1 MFSVTPLDFKAP
13 RETEP
18 FAIMPK
24 YRKPGTRP
32 PKPESPVDQE
42 DAFVAATLEA
52 SNWAQKNRP
61 IVTLGIVIVVLGV
74 AAFMYYGR
82 YREALHTNAALQLEE
97 LQLRVTAD
105 DPVVL
110 QSDLE
115 LYLDRFSGT
124 PFADEARLVL
134 AQVHSD
140 LGDREAAAE
149 VLRPLAGDV
158 TEPLGA
164 QAAAMLAAISE
175 DLGDLQVAEGLYERL
190 ADRARLGFQVRDA
203 LASAARLRRS
213 QGDPAGALAHYDR
226 LLEEMDAMD
235 PGRDVVEMRRA
246 EVAAMVR

>member
-1 MFSVTPLDFKAP
+1 
-13 RETEP
+13 
-18 FAIMPK
+18 MPS

-61 IVTLGIVIVVLGV
+61 IVTLGVVVLVLGI

-82 YREALHTNAALQLEE
+82 YKENLHTTAALRLEE
-97 LQLRVTAD
+97 LQLRVVSD
-105 DPVVL
+105 DPAVV
-110 QSDLE
+110 QPDLE

-124 PFADEARLVL
+124 PFADEARITL
-134 AQVHSD
+134 AHVKAD
-140 LGDREAAAE
+140 LGDKEAAAD

-158 TEPLGA
+158 GSPLGA

-175 DLGDLQVAEGLYERL
+175 DLGDLRMAEDLYARL
-190 ADRARLGFQVRDA
+190 ADRAGLEFQRRDA
-203 LASAARLRRS
+203 LVSAARLRRA
-213 QGDPAGALAHYDR
+213 QGDPAGALVHYER
-226 LLEEMDAMD
+226 LLEEMDETD
-235 PGRDVVEMRRA
+235 PGRNVVEMRRA

>member
-1 MFSVTPLDFKAP
+1 
-13 RETEP
+13 
-18 FAIMPK
+18 MPS

-61 IVTLGIVIVVLGV
+61 IVTLGVVVLGLGI

-82 YREALHTNAALQLEE
+82 YRDTLHTNAALQLEE
-97 LQLRVTAD
+97 LQMRLASD
-105 DPVVL
+105 DPVAL
-110 QSDLE
+110 QADLE

-124 PFADEARLVL
+124 PFADEARVTL
-134 AQVHSD
+134 AQVATD
-140 LGDREAAAE
+140 LGDREGAAE

-158 TEPLGA
+158 RDPLGA

-190 ADRARLGFQVRDA
+190 ADGARLGFQRRDA
-203 LASAARLRRS
+203 LASAARLRHA
-213 QGDPAGALAHYDR
+213 QGDPAGALAHYER
-226 LLEEMDAMD
+226 LLAEMDETD
-235 PGRDVVEMRRA
+235 PGRGVVEMRKA

>member
-1 MFSVTPLDFKAP
+1 
-13 RETEP
+13 
-18 FAIMPK
+18 MPS

-61 IVTLGIVIVVLGV
+61 IVTLGVVVVGLGV

-82 YREALHTNAALQLEE
+82 YRDTLHTNAALQLEE
-97 LQLRVTAD
+97 LQMRLASD
-105 DPVVL
+105 DPAAL
-110 QSDLE
+110 QADLE

-124 PFADEARLVL
+124 PFADEARVTL
-134 AQVHSD
+134 AQVATD
-140 LGDREAAAE
+140 VGDREGAAE

-158 TEPLGA
+158 RDPLGA

-190 ADRARLGFQVRDA
+190 ADRARLGFQRRDA
-203 LASAARLRRS
+203 LASAARLRHA

-226 LLEEMDAMD
+226 LLAEMDEID
-235 PGRDVVEMRRA
+235 PGRGVVEMRRA

>member
-1 MFSVTPLDFKAP
+1 
-13 RETEP
+13 
-18 FAIMPK
+18 MPT

-61 IVTLGIVIVVLGV
+61 IVILGVVVLALGI

-82 YREALHTNAALQLEE
+82 YKETLHATAVLQLEE
-97 LQLRVTAD
+97 LQMRVTSD
-105 DPVVL
+105 DPTVL
-110 QSDLE
+110 QTDLR

-124 PFADEARLVL
+124 PFAGEARITL
-134 AQVHSD
+134 AQVNAN
-140 LGDREAAAE
+140 LGAHEAAAE

-158 TEPLGA
+158 RNPLGA
-164 QAAAMLAAISE
+164 QAAGMLAAISE
-175 DLGDLQVAEGLYERL
+175 DLGDFQVAEGLYERL
-190 ADRARLGFQVRDA
+190 ADRAQLSFQKRDA
-203 LASAARLRRS
+203 LASAARLRLA

-226 LLEEMDAMD
+226 LLEEMDETD
-235 PGRDVVEMRRA
+235 PGRGVVEMRRA

>member
-1 MFSVTPLDFKAP
+1 
-13 RETEP
+13 
-18 FAIMPK
+18 MPS

-61 IVTLGIVIVVLGV
+61 IVTLGVVVLGLGI

-82 YREALHTNAALQLEE
+82 YRDTLHTNAALRLEE
-97 LQLRVTAD
+97 LQLRVASD
-105 DPVVL
+105 DPVAL
-110 QSDLE
+110 QADLE

-124 PFADEARLVL
+124 PFADEARVTL
-134 AQVHSD
+134 AQVATD
-140 LGDREAAAE
+140 LGDRAGAAE

-158 TEPLGA
+158 RDPLGA

-190 ADRARLGFQVRDA
+190 ADGARLGFQRRDA
-203 LASAARLRRS
+203 LASAARLRHA
-213 QGDPAGALAHYDR
+213 QGDPAGALAHYER
-226 LLEEMDAMD
+226 LLAEMDETD
-235 PGRDVVEMRRA
+235 PGRGVVEMRRA

>member
-1 MFSVTPLDFKAP
+1 
-13 RETEP
+13 
-18 FAIMPK
+18 MPS

-61 IVTLGIVIVVLGV
+61 IVTLGVIVLGLGI

-82 YREALHTNAALQLEE
+82 YRDTLHTNAALQLEE
-97 LQLRVTAD
+97 LQMRLASD
-105 DPVVL
+105 DPVAL
-110 QSDLE
+110 QADLE

-124 PFADEARLVL
+124 PFADEARVTL
-134 AQVHSD
+134 AQVATD
-140 LGDREAAAE
+140 LGDREGAAE

-158 TEPLGA
+158 RDPLGA

-190 ADRARLGFQVRDA
+190 ADGARLGFQRRDA
-203 LASAARLRRS
+203 LASAARLRHA
-213 QGDPAGALAHYDR
+213 QGDPAGALAHYER
-226 LLEEMDAMD
+226 LLAEMDEMD
-235 PGRDVVEMRRA
+235 PGRGVVEMRKA

>member
-1 MFSVTPLDFKAP
+1 MSS
-13 RETEP
+13 
-18 FAIMPK
+18 
-24 YRKPGTRP
+24 YRKPGIRP
-32 PKPESPVDQE
+32 PKPQSPLDQE

-52 SNWAQKNRP
+52 SNWAQRNRP
-61 IVTLGIVIVVLGV
+61 IVTMGIVVLALGI

-82 YREALHTNAALQLEE
+82 YRETLNTNAALQLEE

-105 DPVVL
+105 DPAVL
-110 QSDLE
+110 QADLE

-124 PFADEARLVL
+124 PFADEARLTL

-140 LGDREAAAE
+140 LGDRGAAAE

-158 TEPLGA
+158 GDPLGA

-175 DLGDLQVAEGLYERL
+175 DLGDLQAAEGLYERL
-190 ADRARLGFQVRDA
+190 ADRARLNFQVRDA
-203 LASAARLRRS
+203 LASAARLRRA

-226 LLEEMDAMD
+226 LLEEMDDLD
-235 PGRDVVEMRRA
+235 PGRGVVEMRRA